1 MTKRL
6 VKKAS
11 KKTESRMK
19 DLAGRMVSA
28 YHKSNPVRTADAHQH
43 GRACERCFIDFLEAY
58 HG

>member
-6 VKKAS
+6 VKKVS
-11 KKTESRMK
+11 KKTDSQMK

-28 YHKSNPVRTADAHQH
+28 YYKRNPIRAADVHQQ
-43 GRACERCFIDFLEAY
+43 GCVCERCFIDFLEAY